1 MVRNLPWSKTLS
13 SRLHYRP
20 SYPTPYTRANQIY
33 HCRSVSLQRLRPV
46 CAINVSSLSTCGS
59 FNAPKPTLQPPVLQ
73 RGTEPNPKRSL
84 YMLDRNGS
92 DSHVV
97 SYAIRNAHDGQT
109 LYVTTRITM
118 YVHLLPCAVYTALI
132 STESLRSV
140 TQQTP
145 KERERRNQV
154 SPKGSKYPSS
164 ADLKCPCNATRLLL
178 NGEKKKRTRPTQ
190 PAPCF
195 V

>member
-1 MVRNLPWSKTLS
+1 VSHSSVYAPYAPLTCPPFPHAAPSMLQNLLYSHLCYSGELS
-13 SRLHYRP
+13 R
-20 SYPTPYTRANQIY
+20 TPRGLCICWTETGVI
-33 HCRSVSLQRLRPV
+33 HM
-46 CAINVSSLSTCGS
+46 SSHTQSETHM
-59 FNAPKPTLQPPVLQ
+59 T
-73 RGTEPNPKRSL
+73 
-84 YMLDRNGS
+84 
-92 DSHVV
+92 
-97 SYAIRNAHDGQT
+97 GQT

-164 ADLKCPCNATRLLL
+164 ADLKCPWNATRLLL
-178 NGEKKKRTRPTQ
+178 NGEKKKKKKKKRTRPTQ